1 MQATRA
7 KQLLKN
13 GIYRAIGETVA
24 GTGAL
29 DGEGGRTLR
38 ALMYHKVNDLP
49 GNPVTVPVSLFDEQM
64 AQLREL
70 GYKAVGLEEV
80 IAHYLEAKPL
90 PPGATLITF
99 DDGYR
104 DNLEN
109 ALPVLKKHGY
119 PAVLFVPIGFLGE
132 SRPLPH
138 EERLAAAGIRTGR
151 STGASCASSRPGA
164 CASSAT
170 GSAIDLSPTSRSTR
184 RRARSSSPSCVWRKR
199 SVDRCKH
206 SRS

>member
-13 GIYRAIGETVA
+13 GIYRAIGETVV

-29 DGEGGRTLR
+29 DDEGGRTLR

-49 GNPVTVPVSLFDEQM
+49 GNPVTVPISLFDEQM
-64 AQLREL
+64 AQLRDL
-70 GYKAVGLEEV
+70 GYQPVGLEEV
-80 IAHYLEAKPL
+80 IAHYVEAKPL

-109 ALPVLKKHGY
+109 ALPVLRKHGY
-119 PAVLFVPIGFLGE
+119 QAVLFVPIGFLGE

-138 EERLAAAGIRTGR
+138 AAPLYA
-151 STGASCASSRPGA
+151 ASLRHRFP
-164 CASSAT
+164 
-170 GSAIDLSPTSRSTR
+170 R
-184 RRARSSSPSCVWRKR
+184 
-199 SVDRCKH
+199 
-206 SRS
+206 

>member
-38 ALMYHKVNDLP
+38 ALMYHKVNDIP
-49 GNPVTVPVSLFDEQM
+49 GNPVTVPTSLFDEQM

-70 GYKAVGLEEV
+70 GYQPVGLEEV
-80 IAHYLEAKPL
+80 IAHYVEAKPL

-119 PAVLFVPIGFLGE
+119 PAVLFVPIGYLGE

-138 EERLAAAGIRTGR
+138 EERLAAAGVA
-151 STGASCASSRPGA
+151 GASFVSSRPRA
-164 CASSAT
+164 SASSAT
-170 GSAIDLSPTSRSTR
+170 GSATGLSPTSRSTR
-184 RRARSSSPSCVWRKR
+184 RRARSSSPSSVWRRR
-199 SVDRCKH
+199 SVDRCRP
-206 SRS
+206 SPS